1 MTDGDLRFKQA
12 FWDKHGIMRKM
23 EETMTAE
30 QIKNYGSSLKELE
43 NRKSIR
49 AVCPFCLY
57 VGTLDKFTVLR
68 DNKKIQVNLECPE
81 CGAGMKEKTTKIFD
95 KGPVEYSIWFWTK
108 FYLSFEKEKKKFVFD
123 SVKKVVRRNG
133 FSTLFWDIQKQL
145 KSKYR
150 SASMDEEEYKGP
162 RPSTRKRIREHN
174 DKSKTKRKT
183 PSIDNYFVQ

>member
-68 DNKKIQVNLECPE
+68 DNKKIQVNLE
-81 CGAGMKEKTTKIFD
+81 F
-95 KGPVEYSIWFWTK
+95 
-108 FYLSFEKEKKKFVFD
+108 
-123 SVKKVVRRNG
+123 
-133 FSTLFWDIQKQL
+133 TLFLNTIFAICF
-145 KSKYR
+145 SK
-150 SASMDEEEYKGP
+150 
-162 RPSTRKRIREHN
+162 
-174 DKSKTKRKT
+174 
-183 PSIDNYFVQ
+183 NYLHY